1 MAKLQKLRSSR
12 SEEKLPS
19 SHGSRGKGNRSMTDY
34 EYNSFD
40 EMDSKDDDNDVLF
53 ARKLFNDDRKI
64 FGNIITTDHLVY
76 SYFFVT
82 HLSSSI
88 LEYNEHNYGPIN
100 RLGINVDIDGNPLD
114 IPFSNGK
121 MNGGHDSLANGDDIV
136 LVRKRNQQQLF
147 TRTYN
152 EDDDLKNLRMGGSMM
167 NRYGTI
173 VIVLIVM

>member
-64 FGNIITTDHLVY
+64 FGNIIQLVFYLVY
-76 SYFFVT
+76 SYFL
-82 HLSSSI
+82 HIS
-88 LEYNEHNYGPIN
+88 
-100 RLGINVDIDGNPLD
+100 RL
-114 IPFSNGK
+114 
-121 MNGGHDSLANGDDIV
+121 
-136 LVRKRNQQQLF
+136 LF
-147 TRTYN
+147 
-152 EDDDLKNLRMGGSMM
+152 
-167 NRYGTI
+167 
-173 VIVLIVM
+173 

>member
-1 MAKLQKLRSSR
+1 M
-12 SEEKLPS
+12 
-19 SHGSRGKGNRSMTDY
+19 
-34 EYNSFD
+34 
-40 EMDSKDDDNDVLF
+40 
-53 ARKLFNDDRKI
+53 
-64 FGNIITTDHLVY
+64 
-76 SYFFVT
+76 
-82 HLSSSI
+82 
-88 LEYNEHNYGPIN
+88 
-100 RLGINVDIDGNPLD
+100 GINVDIDGNPLD